1 MKKTPMSPLS
11 KIAASLP
18 VANQGGELVAATA
31 KTFNGFFPLL
41 LAAYATLLFRDA
53 TAGAFRYYGDIHGIS
68 FVWYL
73 PDLLACLYF
82 ALVTVRKLKQGNL
95 FALFLLAVLSF
106 YSILGYLTTQS
117 LLSVS
122 SATKMLLPF
131 FVGLYAAE
139 SKDRIITNKP
149 LHIFILVLSVL
160 GILWSQDTQLPWTN
174 YVAINEFGVARTAA
188 NQRWIAG
195 IDRLT
200 GFASD
205 STAAGYAIMLSVIF
219 LMKSARLH
227 IALLLA
233 AFAAYPIYLTTSR
246 TAGVALGVYVIAV
259 VLNKIN
265 YEKTLRKFFVIIS
278 IAFLLFPFI
287 VPIIGVVLSYDD
299 VPSWA
304 TSMMDR
310 VKSTWV
316 NPFIYMFENY
326 TFGFLTG
333 MGMGSVAFPV
343 KFSPVLGKALN
354 CADNFM
360 LANYIMF
367 GLVAIWSTISLLKRA
382 HKSLAPD
389 NLAILISFLAYG
401 IAIQGYG
408 VSTYALIVGL
418 LLGNLQNR
426 KQAVP
431 KPTCLIR
438 PRSEKPDATEV

>member
-1 MKKTPMSPLS
+1 MSLFPNNAAKSPL
-11 KIAASLP
+11 
-18 VANQGGELVAATA
+18 ANQRKESTVEAAKA
-31 KTFNGFFPLL
+31 SNGFFPLL

-53 TAGAFRYYGDIHGIS
+53 AGGAFRYYGDIYGAS

-73 PDLLACLYF
+73 PDLLAGLYF
-82 ALVTVRKLKQGNL
+82 GLVTLKKLRQSNL
-95 FALFLLAVLSF
+95 LALLLLAVLGF
-106 YSILGYLTTQS
+106 HSILGYFTTQS

-122 SATKMLLPF
+122 SALKMMLPL

-139 SKDRIITNKP
+139 YKDRIINSKP
-149 LHIFILVLSVL
+149 LHLFILVFSVL
-160 GILWSQDTQLPWTN
+160 GILWSQHTQLPWTN
-174 YVAINEFGVARTAA
+174 YVAVNELGVARTAA
-188 NQRWIAG
+188 NQRWIGG

-205 STAAGYAIMLSVIF
+205 STAAGYAVMLCVIF
-219 LMKSARLH
+219 LMKPVRLH
-227 IALLLA
+227 QALLLA
-233 AFAAYPIYLTTSR
+233 ALAAYPIYLTTSR
-246 TAGVALGVYVIAV
+246 TAGVALIIYVIAATIH
-259 VLNKIN
+259 KTGFD
-265 YEKTLRKFFVIIS
+265 KTLRLFFASVS
-278 IAFLLFPFI
+278 AAFLLFPFI
-287 VPIIGVVLSYDD
+287 IPIVGSLLSYSD

-310 VKSTWV
+310 IKSTWV
-316 NPFIYMFENY
+316 NPFVYMFDNY
-326 TFGFLTG
+326 PFTFLTG

-343 KFSPVLGKALN
+343 KFSPALGKVFN

-382 HKSLAPD
+382 YKSLAPD

-418 LLGNLQNR
+418 LLGNLQYR